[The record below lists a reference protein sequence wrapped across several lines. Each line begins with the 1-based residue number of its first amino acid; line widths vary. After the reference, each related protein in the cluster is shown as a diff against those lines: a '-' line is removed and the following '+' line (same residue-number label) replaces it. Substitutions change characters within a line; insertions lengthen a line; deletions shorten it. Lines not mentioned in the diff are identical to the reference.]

1 MKDKPNNKITTDK
14 ALIFSAIMITIF
26 TIVMVIIFCLFQT
39 IPDSLV
45 VAFFGAFAC
54 EGGFCTFIHRMKK
67 KCKSDCDCV
76 DDECD
81 DGNLVIDLDER
92 EE

>member
-1 MKDKPNNKITTDK
+1 MKNKPENQITTDK
-14 ALIFSAIMITIF
+14 ALIFSAVMITIF
-26 TIVMVIIFCLFQT
+26 TITMVIIFCLFQC

-67 KCKSDCDCV
+67 KCKSDSDCV
-76 DDECD
+76 EDMCD
-81 DGNLVIDLDER
+81 DGKIDLDER